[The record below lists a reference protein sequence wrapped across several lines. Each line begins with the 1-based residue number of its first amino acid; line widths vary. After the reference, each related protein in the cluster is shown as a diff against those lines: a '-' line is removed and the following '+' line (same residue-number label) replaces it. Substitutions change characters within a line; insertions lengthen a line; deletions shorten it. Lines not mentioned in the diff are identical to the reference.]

1 MALGD
6 PARDPHGELIPT
18 PELVMTADLLLPLA
32 ELRPTQRAVVVRVQ
46 ANDQSLLRHLEK
58 LGLTPGANLE
68 VRGFAHFDGILTL
81 SLEGGEEIGVGLPVS
96 SRIFVEVT

>member
-1 MALGD
+1 
-6 PARDPHGELIPT
+6 
-18 PELVMTADLLLPLA
+18 MTADLLLPLA

-46 ANDQSLLRHLEK
+46 ANDQNLLRHLEK

-68 VRGFAHFDGILTL
+68 ARGYAPFDGILTL
-81 SLEGGEEIGVGLPVS
+81 SVEGGEEIGVGLPVS